1 MKRRTAREKA
11 LQALFQMDMSGMT
24 AEEAL
29 TNIYE
34 DAPSD
39 EYLDSLVNGAA
50 DNKEKID
57 GLIKENLE
65 KWSFD
70 RLAKVDRN
78 ILRVAVFELLE
89 VNDVP
94 NKVVINEAIEIA
106 KSYGDDQSGKFIN
119 GVLSKVNSM
128 IEEQGEQG
136 GL

>member
-29 TNIYE
+29 TNVYE
-34 DAPSD
+34 ESPSD
-39 EYLDSLVNGAA
+39 EYLDNLVKGTTE
-50 DNKEKID
+50 NKDKID
-57 GLIKENLE
+57 ALIRENLE

-78 ILRVAVFELLE
+78 IMRVAVYELLE
-89 VNDVP
+89 AEDVP

-106 KSYGDDQSGKFIN
+106 KTYGDDQSGKFIN
-119 GVLSKVNSM
+119 GVLSKVNAA
-128 IEEQGEQG
+128 IQQ
-136 GL
+136 

>member
-29 TNIYE
+29 LNIYE

-39 EYLDSLVNGAA
+39 EYLDSLVNGAT
-50 DNKEKID
+50 DNKGKID
-57 GLIKENLE
+57 GLIRENLE

>member
-29 TNIYE
+29 MNIYE

-39 EYLDSLVNGAA
+39 EYLDSLVNGAT

-57 GLIKENLE
+57 GLIRENLE